1 NNGEAVLRTANRLYA
16 HAGLGLKESF
26 RSTATGS
33 FRAGAEELDFVN
45 ATDASRRAINTW
57 VEQNTAGKI
66 KDLFEEGATW
76 PYIANP
82 HLPPRA
88 ITELARLLLVNAM
101 YFKAGWENPFLKSE
115 TNHSAFHVSPTFRV
129 YVPTMHG
136 TFELVYGELP
146 EVNAIA
152 VRLPFAP
159 EEAGMSMVT
168 LLPNNVDG
176 LQRLEGALAALGES
190 TPTPTPAPPTP
201 PASEVARQAVTAAAN
216 AFSLRLYQAVK
227 ANASNVVISP
237 LSAAVLL
244 ALTRHGAA
252 GATEQQIA
260 SALQLSTDRETTA
273 SGYGAL
279 LDSLQN
285 NGEAVLRTANRLYA
299 HAGLGLKESFR
310 STATGSFRAGAE
322 ELDFVNATDASRRAI
337 NTWVE
342 QNTAGKIKDLFE
354 EGAITQLTRLVL
366 VNAIYFKAGWWK
378 PFDVSETNSSV
389 FHVTPTS
396 QVNVPTMHGTFQL
409 DFGEL
414 PAVDAKAVRLPYK
427 AGDAQMSMVILLP
440 NTVDGLER
448 LEAGLDQLDLN
459 NLTPGFGEV
468 ILSLPKIRIE
478 SKYNLKEKL
487 KELGITEL
495 FNPSADLSGISEHNL
510 YVDEVVQKT
519 FIGVDE
525 RGTEAAVATGINW
538 FIGMI
543 YPRVDFRAD
552 HPFLFMIKK
561 ENTILFLGRVVNPR
575 S

>member
-1 NNGEAVLRTANRLYA
+1 M
-16 HAGLGLKESF
+16 
-26 RSTATGS
+26 
-33 FRAGAEELDFVN
+33 RA
-45 ATDASRRAINTW
+45 S
-57 VEQNTAGKI
+57 
-66 KDLFEEGATW
+66 
-76 PYIANP
+76 
-82 HLPPRA
+82 
-88 ITELARLLLVNAM
+88 LVI
-101 YFKAGWENPFLKSE
+101 F
-115 TNHSAFHVSPTFRV
+115 TTF
-129 YVPTMHG
+129 
-136 TFELVYGELP
+136 
-146 EVNAIA
+146 
-152 VRLPFAP
+152 
-159 EEAGMSMVT
+159 
-168 LLPNNVDG
+168 
-176 LQRLEGALAALGES
+176 ALAALGES
-190 TPTPTPAPPTP
+190 TPTPTPAPAPPTP

-273 SGYGAL
+273 TGYGAL

-299 HAGLGLKESFR
+299 HAGLELKESFR

-342 QNTAGKIKDLFE
+342 QNTEGKIKDLFE

-378 PFDVSETNSSV
+378 PFEVSETNSSV

-525 RGTEAAVATGINW
+525 RGTEAAVATGVNYQSYAAYTIVEFN
-538 FIGMI
+538 
-543 YPRVDFRAD
+543 VD
-552 HPFLFMIKK
+552 HPFLIIIEKD
-561 ENTILFLGRVVNPR
+561 NIILFLGRVCNPQN
-575 S
+575 SDQ